1 MKNFFKQIT
10 SISLAF
16 LLAFGAPLTAC
27 SRVSVDRYSRI
38 HSSDVNGGRA
48 DGGDWDSGSGD
59 FEEPSDQG
67 SDSKDPFI
75 SASNSNNEIDNQ
87 GLNEPSVAKYD
98 ILGSSDEPEK
108 LEVGQR
114 IFFQGDINGIK
125 GMYVGVVER
134 QVPNYQGFDL
144 FTVLK
149 DVELVE
155 ASPEDSRS
163 RTSDVSEATPE
174 HLSIPKYGC
183 SGGACVDAEGKTWG
197 EVAGAGSS
205 SRAYEPE
212 VRPYRDIGSGTSQ
225 KEDGSRIKFYPNID
239 ELEKSVVAERAKLV
253 EKAGALSKEIAAGA
267 GGLKGAVGKAGKN
280 HNSSVEVI
288 VGNGSLLA
296 GDAGAPTARVDIKTP
311 SGTDLGKAL
320 RDAEISASFLGGVG
334 NSGSKNAV
342 AKAKKVIQDADD
354 AAGKGDIEG
363 AKKRIVTVDALL
375 NAARFPNLIP
385 KKPADFDSDTEWGSP
400 DAQRY
405 AAYAST
411 LDLVDAASD
420 LDKFGLS
427 ILSSRAHDVAVLMLN
442 LGLGLARFSPLVDIP
457 SSIVESFSGTVVE
470 FDANGGPV
478 LRPASLFERSVA
490 VGTVLLATT
499 GFAAGGWGAA
509 VGIGLVGG
517 ISKALEKQIAKHTEQ
532 EIAERTAKEI
542 IGDAEKLVDSAGHV
556 GGVRWGMWT
565 YLPRTTVNGTEYAN
579 IGERLYTRHA
589 IDRMTPMGYGT
600 AVGGSAGRGIPTMV
614 VEYTLQ
620 KGTKIAEEVLPNGV
634 VRETWKMDT
643 IEVVTEQ
650 AKKLVVTVMRKGG

>member
-1 MKNFFKQIT
+1 M
-10 SISLAF
+10 
-16 LLAFGAPLTAC
+16 
-27 SRVSVDRYSRI
+27 
-38 HSSDVNGGRA
+38 
-48 DGGDWDSGSGD
+48 
-59 FEEPSDQG
+59 
-67 SDSKDPFI
+67 
-75 SASNSNNEIDNQ
+75 
-87 GLNEPSVAKYD
+87 
-98 ILGSSDEPEK
+98 
-108 LEVGQR
+108 
-114 IFFQGDINGIK
+114 
-125 GMYVGVVER
+125 
-134 QVPNYQGFDL
+134 
-144 FTVLK
+144 
-149 DVELVE
+149 
-155 ASPEDSRS
+155 
-163 RTSDVSEATPE
+163 
-174 HLSIPKYGC
+174 
-183 SGGACVDAEGKTWG
+183 
-197 EVAGAGSS
+197 
-205 SRAYEPE
+205 
-212 VRPYRDIGSGTSQ
+212 
-225 KEDGSRIKFYPNID
+225 
-239 ELEKSVVAERAKLV
+239 
-253 EKAGALSKEIAAGA
+253 
-267 GGLKGAVGKAGKN
+267 GKAGKN

-565 YLPRTTVNGTEYAN
+565 DLPRTTVNGTEYAN